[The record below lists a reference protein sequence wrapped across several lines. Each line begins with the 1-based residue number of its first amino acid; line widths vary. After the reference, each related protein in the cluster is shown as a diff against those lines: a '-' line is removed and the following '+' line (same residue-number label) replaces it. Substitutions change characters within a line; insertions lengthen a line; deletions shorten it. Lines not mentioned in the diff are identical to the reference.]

1 MSLAVRRVTG
11 HSLVTEQRSHAV
23 IIRPITRSLP
33 WTSNYDFDQPDTRR
47 MNNVILTLF
56 WHMLRCDSVWPLTC
70 GHGCSG
76 PARLCSADQQAA
88 CGCQSRVPG
97 RWRWWLCGWSPAPA
111 RTRWKSGWRKYCAL
125 PAMGNKEINKK
136 AKAPLR
142 RHTAQLRGNSEAKK
156 KKIK

>member
-33 WTSNYDFDQPDTRR
+33 WRAIVRLTSLIPDSFTHAL
-47 MNNVILTLF
+47 IF
-56 WHMLRCDSVWPLTC
+56 WHMLICASAWPLTC
-70 GHGCSG
+70 GRGCSG

-97 RWRWWLCGWSPAPA
+97 QWRWWLCGWSPAPA

-125 PAMGNKEINKK
+125 PAIGNKEINKK

-142 RHTAQLRGNSEAKK
+142 RYTAQLGGSSEAKK
-156 KKIK
+156 